1 VLIFYIFIA
10 RIKNHMTE
18 NTNTPKHIAIIMD
31 GNRRWASERGLPKL
45 IGHTE
50 GGKNLKKILETA
62 LKNKIEYLTV
72 WALSTENLKE
82 RTPEELNH
90 LFDLFEKLVD
100 YLGDFKTNNVKMKLI
115 GNLEKIPK
123 KTEVKLR
130 TLEEETR
137 NNTGMVFVLAVNYG
151 GHDEIIR
158 TINKLISNKLEIN
171 EENITN
177 NLDTKDF
184 PAPDM
189 IIRTG
194 GTKRLSGFM
203 SWLSAYSE
211 LYFTDKKWPEFS
223 PQDLKEAIEWFK
235 TQTRNY
241 GK

>member
-1 VLIFYIFIA
+1 
-10 RIKNHMTE
+10 MTE